1 MPVAGD
7 SLTHSVAMTQSAD
20 SINIKDQEEDI
31 EGSPLRMRR
40 SMTSLS
46 TTGIA
51 TAMVFVSDD
60 YQNSE
65 L

>member
-1 MPVAGD
+1 
-7 SLTHSVAMTQSAD
+7 MTQSAD

-60 YQNSE
+60 YQNPE